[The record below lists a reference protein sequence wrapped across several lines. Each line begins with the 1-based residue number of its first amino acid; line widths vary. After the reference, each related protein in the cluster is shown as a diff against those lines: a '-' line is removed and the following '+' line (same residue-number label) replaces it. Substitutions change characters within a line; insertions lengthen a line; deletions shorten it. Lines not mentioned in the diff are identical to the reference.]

1 MLKFRNRDKLG
12 TELIYTISMS
22 SVQGGVLVD
31 VDEFQ
36 KGSEQ
41 KSLRSRTVLLTP
53 IDAAAFAH
61 QTRITNGLS
70 CRQVGHVTSSEGAG
84 LTLFVQKLYREDS
97 RGNILAPVTDRE
109 FIGDV
114 AEVVLSIGGINM
126 VVPTFVIDAMRLCVE
141 RMFETLM
148 FPNTWDMEE
157 EFGL

>member
-1 MLKFRNRDKLG
+1 MLKFKNRDKLG

-36 KGSEQ
+36 EGSEQ
-41 KSLRSRTVLLTP
+41 KCLRSRTVLLTP
-53 IDAAAFAH
+53 MDAAAFAH

-70 CRQVGHVTSSEGAG
+70 CRQVGHGTSSDGAG
-84 LTLFVQKLYREDS
+84 LTLFVQKLSREDS
-97 RGNILAPVTDRE
+97 RGNILAPVTGRE

-141 RMFETLM
+141 RMFESLM
-148 FPNTWDMEE
+148 FPSTGDMEE
-157 EFGL
+157 EFG